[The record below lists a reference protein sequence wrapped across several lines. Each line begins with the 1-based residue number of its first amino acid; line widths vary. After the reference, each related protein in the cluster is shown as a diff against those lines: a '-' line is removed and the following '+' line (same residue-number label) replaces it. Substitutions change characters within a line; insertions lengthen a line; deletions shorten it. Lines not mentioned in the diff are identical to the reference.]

1 MKRKHTACFN
11 LKRTLE
17 LSFCAPTLPSL
28 LVYQTDNTTQ
38 TFTPQW
44 DWFALARIAQ
54 AATSSDAVKP
64 ALTMSW
70 ALLCV
75 SSCVMCATACYLYC
89 GTVGGIVK
97 TPPYIYTRVPR
108 GRLKIR
114 ELCCLCA
121 LATPTTQV
129 VSTLVRESP
138 P

>member
-1 MKRKHTACFN
+1 MLQPQADPRAF
-11 LKRTLE
+11 
-17 LSFCAPTLPSL
+17 FCAPTLPSL

-75 SSCVMCATACYLYC
+75 SSCAMCATACYLYC

-114 ELCCLCA
+114 EDYF
-121 LATPTTQV
+121 Q
-129 VSTLVRESP
+129 TLEETSLKIKARPKFLGGSEGSSNP
-138 P
+138 

>member
-1 MKRKHTACFN
+1 MEVKKDWRLWNETKPPFEIDIREEEAHRVLQPQADPRAFFLCTHPPIPV
-11 LKRTLE
+11 
-17 LSFCAPTLPSL
+17 SLPE
-28 LVYQTDNTTQ
+28 TDNTTQ

-97 TPPYIYTRVPR
+97 TPPYIILEYR
-108 GRLKIR
+108 G
-114 ELCCLCA
+114 A
-121 LATPTTQV
+121 A
-129 VSTLVRESP
+129 
-138 P
+138 